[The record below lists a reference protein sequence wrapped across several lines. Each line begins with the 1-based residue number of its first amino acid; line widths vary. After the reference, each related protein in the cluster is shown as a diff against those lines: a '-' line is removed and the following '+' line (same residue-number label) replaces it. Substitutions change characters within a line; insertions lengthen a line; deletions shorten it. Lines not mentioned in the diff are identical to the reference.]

1 MKKISFVESERTKVQ
16 NENNVPAA
24 VIDDLFGK
32 FFLTMSAYFE
42 NGQMKFSLRSQT
54 ISSIVYSFSNKNSAP
69 NISHDDIA
77 KRLKVDGGL

>member
-1 MKKISFVESERTKVQ
+1 MNEQNIQ

-32 FFLTMSAYFE
+32 FFFTMSTYYFE
-42 NGQMKFSLRSQT
+42 NGQMMFSSRSQT

-69 NISHDDIA
+69 NTSQDDTT